1 MKLRNLTAQDR
12 SIARQLAKRSN
23 RIEVVEE
30 KTNTGTGL
38 LKITWDPWWI
48 AGTQEFLVEFHDRR
62 RVR

>member
-12 SIARQLAKRSN
+12 SIARQIAKRSK

-30 KTNTGTGL
+30 KTNTGTTL
-38 LKITWDPWWI
+38 LKITWDPWWMT
-48 AGTQEFLVEFHDRR
+48 GSEFLVEFHDRR